1 MKAYSCRLLAL
12 PWLLMTIHQA
22 TAQGVNFDPAFLLGV
37 GSAPAYVVAADV
49 NGDGKVDLISAN
61 AGDGTL
67 TVMTNNGS
75 GGFALETTLVV
86 GNFPLFVVAA
96 DVNGDGKLDLI
107 SADFGSGGS
116 GNTLTI
122 WTNNGNGFGYNSTLT
137 VGSGPYAVAA
147 ADVNGDGKVDLISAN
162 ANDGTL
168 TVLTNNGHGGFGLYA
183 TLPVGASAS
192 SYPDSIAVADV
203 NGDGKPDLISAN
215 SSDGTLTVLTNNG
228 NGGFGLYATLTV
240 GSGPASVIATNVSGN
255 GQPDLISANAY
266 DGTLTVFTNNGHG
279 LFGFNATLNVGLSS
293 GSSPENVVAVDV
305 NGDGKLDLVSADFGD
320 DTLTVLT
327 NNGSGGF
334 GLGAMLSVGVA
345 GSEPNAVAAADVN
358 GDGKPD
364 LISANFGTGTLSVLV
379 NETIFPLVA
388 PALAISLT
396 GPNTVVVSW
405 PSSAAGFVL
414 QQNSD
419 LTTMN
424 WPDFSGTVNTNGTT
438 KSVTISPA
446 TNNLFFRLFHP

>member
-12 PWLLMTIHQA
+12 SWLLMTIHQA
-22 TAQGVNFDPAFLLGV
+22 TAQGANFDPAFLLGV
-37 GSAPAYVVAADV
+37 VSAPAYVVAADV

-75 GGFALETTLVV
+75 GGFALEATLVV
-86 GNFPLFVVAA
+86 GNFPLFVAAA

-137 VGSGPYAVAA
+137 VGSGPCAIAAADVNGDGKVDLISANAYDGTLTVLTNNGMGGFDLSATLPVGASASSYPDSVAA
-147 ADVNGDGKVDLISAN
+147 ADVNGDGKPDLISANSNDGTLTVLTNNGNGGFGLNATLAVGLAPASVIAADVNGDGKPDLISAN

-168 TVLTNNGHGGFGLYA
+168 TVLTNNGHG
-183 TLPVGASAS
+183 
-192 SYPDSIAVADV
+192 
-203 NGDGKPDLISAN
+203 
-215 SSDGTLTVLTNNG
+215 
-228 NGGFGLYATLTV
+228 
-240 GSGPASVIATNVSGN
+240 
-255 GQPDLISANAY
+255 
-266 DGTLTVFTNNGHG
+266 
-279 LFGFNATLNVGLSS
+279 LFGFNATLNVGLIS

-305 NGDGKLDLVSADFGD
+305 NGDGKPDLVCADFGD

-334 GLGAMLSVGVA
+334 GTGAILSVGVA
-345 GSEPNAVAAADVN
+345 GSEPNSVAAADVN

-388 PALAISLT
+388 PSLAISLT

>member
-1 MKAYSCRLLAL
+1 M
-12 PWLLMTIHQA
+12 
-22 TAQGVNFDPAFLLGV
+22 
-37 GSAPAYVVAADV
+37 

-61 AGDGTL
+61 AYDGTL
-67 TVMTNNGS
+67 TVLTNNGM
-75 GGFALETTLVV
+75 GGFDLSATLPV
-86 GNFPLFVVAA
+86 GA
-96 DVNGDGKLDLI
+96 
-107 SADFGSGGS
+107 SASSYPDS
-116 GNTLTI
+116 
-122 WTNNGNGFGYNSTLT
+122 
-137 VGSGPYAVAA
+137 VAA
-147 ADVNGDGKVDLISAN
+147 ADVNGDGKPDLISANSNDGTLTVLTNNGNGGFGLNATLAVGLAPASVIAADVNGDGKPDLISAN

-168 TVLTNNGHGGFGLYA
+168 TVLTNNGHG
-183 TLPVGASAS
+183 
-192 SYPDSIAVADV
+192 
-203 NGDGKPDLISAN
+203 
-215 SSDGTLTVLTNNG
+215 
-228 NGGFGLYATLTV
+228 
-240 GSGPASVIATNVSGN
+240 
-255 GQPDLISANAY
+255 
-266 DGTLTVFTNNGHG
+266 
-279 LFGFNATLNVGLSS
+279 LFGFNAILNVGLIS

-305 NGDGKLDLVSADFGD
+305 NGDGKPDLVCADFGD

-334 GLGAMLSVGVA
+334 GTGAILSVGVA
-345 GSEPNAVAAADVN
+345 GSEPNSVAAADVN

-388 PALAISLT
+388 PSLAISLT